1 MSKLKPSFYLSL
13 KFIEAIDYARQAHA
27 EQTRKGKHVPYIA
40 HLLGVSSLV
49 LDYGGDEEQCIAG
62 LLHDVIE
69 DCGSGHEAAI
79 RQQFGERVARIV
91 LACTDSTE
99 EAKAALVTPEDKLAD
114 WHQRKRAYVAHLRGE
129 KADALLVSCC
139 DKLQNA
145 SAIVADLEEPGIGR
159 AVFER
164 FTAKR
169 DGTLRYYHSIA
180 EVFVQRK
187 VRPASA
193 LDTVVKRMHAL
204 AGVRSRKGLD

>member
-1 MSKLKPSFYLSL
+1 MTKLKPGFYLSP
-13 KFIEAIDYARQAHA
+13 KFTEAVDYVRLAHA
-27 EQTRKGKHVPYIA
+27 EQTRKGKSVPYIA

-69 DCGSGHEAAI
+69 DCGSSHEATI
-79 RQQFGERVARIV
+79 RQKFGDRVARIV

-99 EAKAALVTPEDKLAD
+99 EAKAALVTPQAKLAD
-114 WHQRKRAYVAHLRGE
+114 WYERKRAYLVHLRNE
-129 KADALLVSCC
+129 DADALLVSCC

-145 SAIVADLEEPGIGR
+145 SAIVADLEDPQVGS

-169 DGTLRYYHSIA
+169 DGTLTYYHSIA
-180 EVFVQRK
+180 EVFASRK
-187 VRPASA
+187 IRPSFA
-193 LDTVVKRMHAL
+193 LDAVVARMHTL
-204 AGVRSRKGLD
+204 AGVHTRRGLD